1 MSRGLSAELLFDYL
15 ATNHG
20 LTVSR
25 PISDHGY
32 DRIVDYNGRL
42 SRIQIKSCQQ
52 RIGKDYV
59 VSTTGNNRRKYDK
72 EFDYYAIYLKHDC
85 TWVIIPDKEVTV
97 KTIRIN
103 SKYKKYI
110 DNWDQLK

>member
-1 MSRGLSAELLFDYL
+1 MSKGLSAELLFDYL

-32 DRIVDYNGRL
+32 DRVVDYKGKL

-52 RIGKDYV
+52 IKNGVYI
-59 VSTTGNNRRKYDK
+59 VSTAGNNGRKYDK

-85 TWVIIPDKEVTV
+85 VWAIIPDSEINVT
-97 KTIRIN
+97 TFRITEN
-103 SKYKKYI
+103 YKKYI